1 MLSYILV
8 VVACPCAKFWLN
20 TPISL
25 IKTSLLGTLHHRG
38 WSVDVDSLSAHF
50 WQLVCIGL
58 VSVRDIMIKRHCLV
72 TSVVSTG
79 QTHNFGNLRPAIP

>member
-1 MLSYILV
+1 MLSYILP
-8 VVACPCAKFWLN
+8 VVASPCAKLWLK

-38 WSVDVDSLSAHF
+38 WSADVDSLSAHF
-50 WQLVCIGL
+50 WQLFCIGL
-58 VSVRDIMIKRHCLV
+58 VSVRDIMIKGHFLV

>member
-1 MLSYILV
+1 MI
-8 VVACPCAKFWLN
+8 KD
-20 TPISL
+20 PISL

-38 WSVDVDSLSAHF
+38 WSADIDSLSAHF
-50 WQLVCIGL
+50 WQLFCIGL
-58 VSVRDIMIKRHCLV
+58 VSVRDIMIKRHFLV